1 VSVHRA
7 IASATETSIRNHK
20 VPNRTLCLSSFPL
33 CQSTEIGSFW
43 RPLTGTITYYDTEQS
58 QLSVL
63 RSSGCPCRLKQ
74 HQVFS
79 HVKIEEFERG
89 LRNEVEAGETEE
101 DFEFLR
107 SSLLSDEQNKV
118 LKKRLQRIK
127 QCVLGRSEF
136 RLKRYHFSS
145 LES

>member
-1 VSVHRA
+1 
-7 IASATETSIRNHK
+7 
-20 VPNRTLCLSSFPL
+20 
-33 CQSTEIGSFW
+33 
-43 RPLTGTITYYDTEQS
+43 
-58 QLSVL
+58 
-63 RSSGCPCRLKQ
+63 
-74 HQVFS
+74 
-79 HVKIEEFERG
+79 VKIEEFERG

-118 LKKRLQRIK
+118 LKKRLKRIK